1 MTQQLDL
8 YTRVI
13 IHTNM
18 PTRTVTIGKR
28 ALLDAMEL
36 IDEQDAASA
45 AEVADSKDYS
55 HDAALG
61 ALKFLEMNEMVRR
74 ESDRRHVF
82 YKRPE
87 NWLGV
92 Q

>member
-1 MTQQLDL
+1 
-8 YTRVI
+8 
-13 IHTNM
+13 
-18 PTRTVTIGKR
+18 
-28 ALLDAMEL
+28 
-36 IDEQDAASA
+36 
-45 AEVADSKDYS
+45 VADGKDYS

-61 ALKFLEMNEMVRR
+61 ALKFLEMKEMVRR

-87 NWLGV
+87 EWFGV

>member
-1 MTQQLDL
+1 
-8 YTRVI
+8 
-13 IHTNM
+13 M
-18 PTRTVTIGKR
+18 PTRTVTKSKK

-45 AEVADSKDYS
+45 AEVAEGKDYS

-61 ALKFLEMNEMVRR
+61 ALKFLEMKEMVRR

-87 NWLGV
+87 EWFGV